1 MGGVA
6 AVAANCWLA
15 AASAFEL
22 PPGLLYAVAEVESAF
37 NPDAVAHAPNGTR
50 SVGVM
55 QINSSWF
62 AKLGE
67 MGVSERSLSDPCT
80 NIKVGAWILA
90 QNVRRYGYSW
100 EAIGAYYAGPF
111 DSPRQ
116 KWRLEHYH
124 GYATRVLNAWQRLVD
139 RSESASVGR

>member
-1 MGGVA
+1 
-6 AVAANCWLA
+6 
-15 AASAFEL
+15 
-22 PPGLLYAVAEVESAF
+22 
-37 NPDAVAHAPNGTR
+37 
-50 SVGVM
+50 M

-62 AKLGE
+62 DRLAS
-67 MGVSERSLSDPCT
+67 MGISETDLSDPCT
-80 NIKVGAWILA
+80 NIRVGGWILA
-90 QNVRRYGYSW
+90 QGVQRYGYSW

-139 RSESASVGR
+139 RSESASAGR